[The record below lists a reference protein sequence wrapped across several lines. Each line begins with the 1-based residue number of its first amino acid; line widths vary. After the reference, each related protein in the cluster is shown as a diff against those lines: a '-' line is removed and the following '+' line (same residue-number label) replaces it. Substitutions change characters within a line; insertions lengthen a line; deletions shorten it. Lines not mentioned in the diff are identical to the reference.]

1 MSKTLK
7 TVLISVGL
15 LAALIFGL
23 SKCGGSGISS
33 GLSVLDKLVKARP
46 DTIIRIDTVFKLIP
60 VYRDTCLGGI
70 KVQDLD
76 KKTQK
81 KINRILKKNINEIP
95 KLYPVDL
102 YQPEEGLTITI
113 DSDTMIWL
121 IMANGDSLLVPKR
134 IFTSRVQPSPYYINI
149 PTDSTSTDTT
159 LDSPKRLYYSLPIDC
174 YTKTESAKLQK
185 NSTRTLN
192 AIGGI
197 DARGY
202 VYGGLLLRSS
212 GGFGMGFYVSSGR
225 YNGLQIQVPIK
236 RFR

>member
-7 TVLISVGL
+7 TVLISAGL

-23 SKCGGSGISS
+23 SKCGGSGINS
-33 GLSVLDKLVKARP
+33 GLSVLDKLVKSRP
-46 DTIIRIDTVFKLIP
+46 DTVVRVDTVFKLIP

-70 KVQDLD
+70 KLEDLD
-76 KKTQK
+76 KKSQK
-81 KINRILKKNINEIP
+81 KVTRILKKNKLVVP
-95 KLYPVDL
+95 KVKLHPLDL
-102 YQPEEGLTITI
+102 IKV
-113 DSDTMIWL
+113 
-121 IMANGDSLLVPKR
+121 DSLGGY
-134 IFTSRVQPSPYYINI
+134 IWMIDTTSFSEPLDTLLESPERLYHTYRSE
-149 PTDSTSTDTT
+149 DST
-159 LDSPKRLYYSLPIDC
+159 RWYMELPVDC

-185 NSTRTLN
+185 NSTKTLN